1 MTRLPPA
8 LSDSFIFGFAGYSG
22 AGKTTLAEKIIAK
35 AAKAGVRVATLKHAH
50 HDFEA
55 DIEGK
60 DSWRHR
66 KAGAEQVIVASSNRI
81 AHFTEQTKPER
92 PKLFDLL
99 ARLDSCDWVIVEG
112 FKEEP
117 IAKIELFN
125 PELNDTPLYLQD
137 ENIIAIISQTDLD
150 NCPLPSFNRDDVEAI
165 FAFLTSYARDRGTHR

>member
-8 LSDSFIFGFAGYSG
+8 LSDSFIFGFAGFSG
-22 AGKTTLAEKIIAK
+22 SGKTTLAEKIITK

-50 HDFEA
+50 HDFNA

-66 KAGAEQVIVASSNRI
+66 KAGAEQVIVASANRI
-81 AHFTEQTKPER
+81 AHFTQKTKAER

-99 ARLDSCDWVIVEG
+99 ARLERCDWVMVEG

-117 IAKIELFN
+117 IAKIELFD
-125 PELNDTPLYLQD
+125 PALSDTPRYLNDT
-137 ENIIAIISQTDLD
+137 NIIAIISQTALED
-150 NCPLPSFNRDDVEAI
+150 CPLPCFHRDDVEAI
-165 FAFLTSYARDRGTHR
+165 FAFLQSYAQDGRG